1 MRPYVGTGPGVG
13 TSVRTESWTGVFD
26 FPSMVKLAELYKFV
40 NSGWENKLQIII
52 IVSGTDD
59 R

>member
-26 FPSMVKLAELYKFV
+26 FPSMVV
-40 NSGWENKLQIII
+40 VSRTLQ
-52 IVSGTDD
+52 V
-59 R
+59 RE